1 MSLLKRLG
9 VVSVP
14 VTDYAKAKAFYH
26 ETLGLP
32 IAFDGG
38 AEMGWCEFGGQDRT
52 STLAISVW
60 TEGTPPRG
68 GAVPI
73 FDVDDC
79 AAAVA
84 ELRKRGVKAEDA
96 VTIPGMVVYATAYD
110 HEGNKFQMAQ
120 SLVPPGA

>member
-1 MSLLKRLG
+1 MSLLKRIG

-38 AEMGWCEFGGQDRT
+38 EEMGWCEFGEQGQT
-52 STLAISVW
+52 TLSINVW

-68 GAVPI
+68 GATPV

-79 AAAVA
+79 VAAVA
-84 ELRKRGVKAEDA
+84 ELRKLGVAVEDA
-96 VTIPGMVVYATAYD
+96 VTIPGMVIYATACD
-110 HEGNKFQMAQ
+110 HEGNKFQLAQ
-120 SLVPPGA
+120 SLA